1 MEILVGIL
9 AAWGAVMLV
18 WTLLGFFLMPLTRRK
33 TIKITAVVQA
43 VGTPRYLEQ
52 YIRGLKWLRDMG
64 LIWWNVAV
72 VADQLEPETVQQTQR
87 FLEKEASA
95 VVIAAEDLL
104 DWMER

>member
-9 AAWGAVMLV
+9 VAWGAVMLV
-18 WTLLGFFLMPLTRRK
+18 WTLLGLFLMPLTRRK

-43 VGTPRYLEQ
+43 VGAPRFMEQ
-52 YIRGLKWLRDMG
+52 YIRGLLWLRDMG
-64 LIWWNVAV
+64 LLWWNVAV
-72 VADQLEPETVQQTQR
+72 VADQLDPETVQQTQR
-87 FLEKEASA
+87 FLEKESSA